1 MTTKV
6 VLDQVKCRAYGLC
19 VTAHPEVFVLPP
31 GSPVAVV
38 AQDVVG
44 ADDLE
49 DVQEAVRAC
58 PAQAISIVEE

>member
-6 VLDQVKCRAYGLC
+6 VLDQAKCRAYGLC
-19 VTAHPEVFVLPP
+19 VTAHPEVFLLPP

-38 AQDVVG
+38 TREVVE

-49 DVQEAVRAC
+49 DVQEAARVC